1 MSTATYERKGTLRG
15 TAGEAQPLTTP
26 QKLMVFV
33 LSMALF
39 GLANIILEIIPDVSI
54 GPIDV
59 SVSYFV
65 FVPLTMVALF
75 SPFWAALG
83 APLGEIVFVDL
94 LMGDFSG
101 LAEIEGFVQMFLA
114 LYIAGSLIR
123 NPRSKV
129 QIWVGALMVVII
141 DKFLSAVVDLTKVW
155 FGLEDAEYVDG
166 LPESMLLIEGIGF
179 GVDILISGILFGAI
193 PAMWLIPALH
203 GKIEPLMGMRP
214 RVPGE
219 KIPGEAPRTGWF
231 AVVAVMLAIASAFF
245 AYLEAWDVEAGV
257 WEPEFLDEYGTSFLW
272 VGVGAIVLT
281 LVVALIAW
289 KFGTR
294 DKELPDVGA
303 DEAVKI
309 AQAEIDSPGEEISE
323 AFAKENVR

>member
-1 MSTATYERKGTLRG
+1 MSTATYERAGRLRG
-15 TAGEAQPLTTP
+15 TAGESRSLTTP

-39 GLANIILEIIPDVSI
+39 GLANIILEIIPDISI
-54 GPIDV
+54 GPVDV

-101 LAEIEGFVQMFLA
+101 LAEIEGFFQMFLA
-114 LYIAGSLIR
+114 LYIAGSLMR
-123 NPRSKV
+123 NPLSKA
-129 QIWVGALMVVII
+129 QIWVGAIMVIVI
-141 DKFLSAVVDLTKVW
+141 DKFLSAAVDLTKVW
-155 FGLEDAEYVDG
+155 FGLEDAEYVEG
-166 LPESMLLIEGIGF
+166 LPESMLFIEALGF
-179 GVDILISGILFGAI
+179 GVDIVISGILFGAI

-219 KIPGEAPRTGWF
+219 KVPGEAPRTGWF
-231 AVVAVMLAIASAFF
+231 AVVAVMLALGSAFF
-245 AYLEAWDVEAGV
+245 AYLEAWDIEAGV
-257 WEPEFLDEYGTSFLW
+257 YEPEFLEKYGMSFLW
-272 VGVGAIVLT
+272 VGVGAIALT
-281 LVVALIAW
+281 LIIATVAW
-289 KFGTR
+289 KLGTR
-294 DKELPDVGA
+294 NQSAKGA
-303 DEAVKI
+303 DPALRADVPK
-309 AQAEIDSPGEEISE
+309 SE
-323 AFAKENVR
+323 PANSEKVGTVSQGRK